1 VIDDFI
7 GKKYGAGEKFYGK
20 RTSGLTEDEYN
31 DLIYQGRP
39 SQDDKMIEYDREPM
53 KPNAM

>member
-31 DLIYQGRP
+31 DLIYQGKP